1 LRRGGWLSIAG
12 ITQPR
17 SRAAALLPEL
27 TQDRPNLSNRDQVIS
42 SRMNN
47 VQHIRPVAA
56 PIAQESA

>member
-1 LRRGGWLSIAG
+1 LQGS
-12 ITQPR
+12 R